1 MFEEAQLIRDAC
13 KNRAGM
19 VKEKRPVQA
28 RVEDVLTGH
37 LGPSSIVTDYHKYLA
52 MNRAVYKKI
61 ISHHEGIKLQMTP
74 RSGRKIP

>member
-1 MFEEAQLIRDAC
+1 MRRLIRDAC

-61 ISHHEGIKLQMTP
+61 ISHHEGIKTSNDTTQW
-74 RSGRKIP
+74 RKIP